1 MPCDPE
7 TKERTNSKFDDL
19 YLYTH
24 AEKMFEILAGQRS
37 YDFITNNQF
46 QKLARYQGLTNAN
59 VVKAEYDIVYK
70 NVVRRSDNNQMD
82 LNCFF
87 EALEELANRLFS
99 TNTPGRD
106 DSYENLR
113 KLIQIVKKYVPPS
126 KDYYT
131 I

>member
-1 MPCDPE
+1 
-7 TKERTNSKFDDL
+7 
-19 YLYTH
+19 
-24 AEKMFEILAGQRS
+24 MFEILAGQRS

-46 QKLARYQGLTNAN
+46 QKLARYQGLTNAQ
-59 VVKAEYDIVYK
+59 VVKAEYDIIYK

-113 KLIQIVKKYVPPS
+113 KLIQIIKKYVPPS
-126 KDYYT
+126 KSYYT